1 MTDALVGFSRTAAKM
16 PYAAGQGA
24 SPIRSIL
31 QVLTEYP
38 IGSTV
43 PINGENVEVVQCQP
57 WTYGACSAAR
67 HHFSPLRTLR
77 SRWIYDETHHLSSSL
92 ISPAA
97 R

>member
-16 PYAAGQGA
+16 AYAAGQGA

-57 WTYGACSAAR
+57 GTYGACSAR
-67 HHFSPLRTLR
+67 HFSPLRTLIPLR
-77 SRWIYDETHHLSSSL
+77 RIYND
-92 ISPAA
+92 
-97 R
+97 